1 MGRRL
6 SPLAAIPWLSRPSP
20 RCHAGHHGPS
30 RRKRWDLRS
39 STRRQ
44 RKTQDSLGIFE
55 LNSMSSVEKPSNGRS
70 NGHAPTNAAAADAA
84 QAPQAQQGQTEQN
97 PCDARSEADLL
108 WKLRKYLVLLAILA
122 AAITFQAG
130 LGPPGG
136 FWQQGQHGYHAG
148 DVVLRYSYPRRYLV
162 FFYCNTTAFGAS
174 LIVLILLLVKE
185 LSRKAIWLRSL
196 QFAMVLGL
204 LGLMGAYAAG
214 SCREVRTSVYIWALL
229 VGIFAYITLHVVFF
243 RHLAPQWLCEIF
255 YTIRK
260 QWKEILGSIH
270 GDGGTDKT
278 GTPGQTGETG
288 DSDEMK
294 RLEQN
299 RSFLLVLAT
308 LAATVTYTAGLNPPG
323 GFWPDDNKPSHLAG
337 DPVLRNHYP
346 RRFKAFLVCN
356 ATAFA
361 GSLVII
367 IMLLSN
373 TAVDHVVKSNALRLC
388 VLVSLFGLMG
398 AYAAGSCRE
407 VHTSIYV
414 FALVGAVFLYLCIQW
429 IEHIV
434 PKPDC
439 IKKSIEW
446 VGTKKTH
453 LLQKLGSFIMRG
465 ANHTDE
471 TRSTPRAQN
480 PENNRRSN
488 TSDTAKDDVQRLR
501 TYLLLLGILAAT
513 VTYQAGLN
521 PPGGFWQDNDGHT
534 AGDPILEAINPNRYK
549 AFFYCNA
556 TAFVASLVIIILL
569 QSQLITVG
577 AMKRHILQTAMALD
591 LFGLMGAYA
600 AGSSRKFST
609 SVYVFILALVVFTY
623 FTLHVLLSM
632 ALKTQLKT
640 KLEYVPELFH
650 RFTRDCF
657 RRTEGGSDD
666 GRNNL
671 VEQQNEEKDLEKRRK
686 FLMMLAILAASITYQ
701 SGLSPPG
708 GFWSDNNGHRAGDP
722 VLHDEFR
729 RRYRIFFYF
738 NATAFMASL
747 AVIMLLVN
755 KRLCHKGLKSCALRA
770 CVLVDLISLMGAFA
784 AGSCRRV
791 LTSIYVILVVAAV
804 FVYVMIQIL
813 VLQFAEQKVNFL
825 NKRRSGFESQQR
837 SMTPTGPTGSTDKK
851 RTEHKWRKDLMLI
864 GTLAVTVTYQAGLL
878 PPGGLWPSDL
888 DNHYA
893 GDPILKVTHPI
904 RYKVFF
910 YCNAT
915 AFMASTVMV
924 ILLLNNTISKY
935 KRSLLAMKT
944 AMVLDLLGL
953 LGAYAAGSCRKFK
966 TSAYIFALVIAVFIY
981 IVIHVLLSFDDVAL
995 LVKEKGKKWMPCLKM
1010 WDQIETGAS
1019 DQPSATQSGDP
1030 PV

>member
-1 MGRRL
+1 
-6 SPLAAIPWLSRPSP
+6 
-20 RCHAGHHGPS
+20 
-30 RRKRWDLRS
+30 
-39 STRRQ
+39 
-44 RKTQDSLGIFE
+44 
-55 LNSMSSVEKPSNGRS
+55 MSSVEQHG
-70 NGHAPTNAAAADAA
+70 NGHAPGNGNAAADEA
-84 QAPQAQQGQTEQN
+84 QAPPHQGQSEQN
-97 PCDARSEADLL
+97 PCAAEADLL

-130 LGPPGG
+130 LAPPGG
-136 FWQQGQHGYHAG
+136 FWQQSLYGYRAG
-148 DVVLRYSYPRRYLV
+148 DVVLRYSYPRRYRV

-185 LSRKAIWLRSL
+185 LSRNAIWLRSL

-229 VGIFAYITLHVVFF
+229 VGIFAYITLHVIFF
-243 RHLAPQWLCEIF
+243 RHLAPQWLREIF
-255 YTIRK
+255 YKIRRH
-260 QWKEILGSIH
+260 WKKTLGSIH
-270 GDGGTDKT
+270 GGTDEPE
-278 GTPGQTGETG
+278 TPGQMGEAG
-288 DSDEMK
+288 DYDKMK

-323 GFWPDDNKPSHLAG
+323 GFWPDDKRPSHLAG
-337 DPVLRNHYP
+337 DPVLRDHYP
-346 RRFKAFLVCN
+346 RRFKTFLICN

-373 TAVDHVVKSNALRLC
+373 TAVDHVVKSNALRMC
-388 VLVSLFGLMG
+388 VL
-398 AYAAGSCRE
+398 
-407 VHTSIYV
+407 
-414 FALVGAVFLYLCIQW
+414 W
-429 IEHIV
+429 IEPIV
-434 PKPDC
+434 PKPEC
-439 IKKSIEW
+439 IKNSIGW
-446 VGTKKTH
+446 VRTKKAEV
-453 LLQKLGSFIMRG
+453 LQKLSSFIMRG
-465 ANHTDE
+465 AG
-471 TRSTPRAQN
+471 N
-480 PENNRRSN
+480 PKPSARQALANGP
-488 TSDTAKDDVQRLR
+488 KDDVQKLR

-521 PPGGFWQDNDGHT
+521 PPGGFWQDNDGHI
-534 AGDPILEAINPNRYK
+534 AGDPILEAINPKRYK

-609 SVYVFILALVVFTY
+609 SVYVFILALLVFTY
-623 FTLHVLLSM
+623 FVLHVLL
-632 ALKTQLKT
+632 
-640 KLEYVPELFH
+640 Y
-650 RFTRDCF
+650 F
-657 RRTEGGSDD
+657 RRTEGGNSD
-666 GRNNL
+666 GQSNL
-671 VEQQNEEKDLEKRRK
+671 VKQQNKEIESGQTNLVKKQNEEKDLEKRRK
-686 FLMMLAILAASITYQ
+686 FLMLLAILAASITYQ

-708 GFWSDNNGHRAGDP
+708 GFWTDNKDGHQAGDP
-722 VLHDEFR
+722 VLHDEFP
-729 RRYRIFFYF
+729 RRYRVFFYF

-747 AVIMLLVN
+747 AVIMLLVS
-755 KRLCHKGLKSCALRA
+755 KRLCHKGLKSYALRA

-784 AGSCRRV
+784 VGSCRKV
-791 LTSIYVILVVAAV
+791 STSVYVILVVAAV
-804 FVYVMIQIL
+804 FAYVMIQIL
-813 VLQFAEQKVNFL
+813 VLGFAQQKVNAFL
-825 NKRRSGFESQQR
+825 KKHRSGFESQQR
-837 SMTPTGPTGSTDKK
+837 SMTPTGSTDKK

-888 DNHYA
+888 DDHYA
-893 GDPILKVTHPI
+893 GDPVLKVTHPI
-904 RYKVFF
+904 RYKIFF

-915 AFMASTVMV
+915 AFMASTVMI

-944 AMVLDLLGL
+944 AMVLDLLSL

-981 IVIHVLLSFDDVAL
+981 IIIHVLLSFDEVAL
-995 LVKEKGKKWMPCLKM
+995 LVKEKGKQWMPCLQM
-1010 WDQIETGAS
+1010 WDLIKTEAS
-1019 DQPSATQSGDP
+1019 GQPSAVPDEGTPEKEQPSAKQSGDTHP
-1030 PV
+1030 AL